1 MTLAALK
8 SLSPI
13 RVTVIGSLAGL
24 LNGLI
29 GIGGGIVI
37 VPGLIRHRNASPEV
51 AVGSSLAAVVVLSSV
66 AFLVHVYLTGLGLD
80 LSGLALVI
88 ASGAVGAQFGGWI
101 LARLSTRWMLMLF
114 SAFVLLI
121 SARLLAQG
129 LGFTLAQPTWR
140 GAPATWAYPVV
151 GLASGIL
158 SGVFGVGGGALVLLG
173 FAVFFG
179 MPIHQG
185 LPLALAVNVTNA
197 LSGCVRHGF
206 AGRVLWREVGRMVP
220 AALVGIVMGCI
231 VAVWL
236 PPDELRVVFS
246 GFFLFMAIRIGRQA
260 LRS

>member
-1 MTLAALK
+1 M
-8 SLSPI
+8 SLSPT
-13 RVTVIGSLAGL
+13 RVTAIGLLAGL

-37 VPGLIRHRNASPEV
+37 APGLIRHRGASPEV

-66 AFLVHVYLTGLGLD
+66 AFLVHVYFTGLGLG
-80 LSGLALVI
+80 LCGLAVVVV
-88 ASGAVGAQFGGWI
+88 SGAAGAQIGGRI
-101 LARLSTRWMLMLF
+101 LARLSIRWMLMLF
-114 SAFVLLI
+114 SAFVLLV
-121 SARLLAQG
+121 SARLLVQG
-129 LGFTLAQPTWR
+129 LGMTPSQPTWS
-140 GAPATWAYPVV
+140 GEPPTWAYPVV
-151 GLASGIL
+151 GMASGVL

-179 MPIHQG
+179 MPVHQG

-197 LSGCVRHGF
+197 LSGCVLHSF

-220 AALVGIVMGCI
+220 AALVGIIVGCTI
-231 VAVWL
+231 AVWL
-236 PPDELRVVFS
+236 PPDELRVLFS